1 MAKSKSTKSKPK
13 AAKKVAAKKP
23 VVSGVFELTSN
34 GFKKVTLREA
44 RALKK
49 AGKFASVREALKA

>member
-1 MAKSKSTKSKPK
+1 MANSKSQKSKPK

-23 VVSGVFELTSN
+23 VAPVVALR
-34 GFKKVTLREA
+34 KKVSLRDA